1 MNLFNN
7 KLVWSLIGTGLG
19 IYVAGGRGT
28 SPFRYT
34 AGAAVGAMV
43 LNQLQ
48 GPQRGQMF
56 APSLYLGRPPPGAGA
71 RGGGCLRP
79 CPRTT
84 RAGLFFWGVRF
95 AATKGP

>member
-7 KLVWSLIGTGLG
+7 KLVWSLIGTGVG

-28 SPFRYT
+28 SLFRYT

-48 GPQRGQMF
+48 GTQRGRATVAAM
-56 APSLYLGRPPPGAGA
+56 PPGGEAQA
-71 RGGGCLRP
+71 SNVS
-79 CPRTT
+79 
-84 RAGLFFWGVRF
+84 A
-95 AATKGP
+95 